1 MLGKLSKELKILKM
15 YRKLRPVIKNHI
27 FFLEN
32 PDQSVWGSISEEDER
47 AIIDLTTVAS
57 SLPGPILEIG
67 ALFGFTTQLIA
78 TYKPIGKELIAIENY
93 SWNPFGIPPR
103 DHRVITQRVL
113 RYVIAHCNTS
123 IFDGSC
129 QDFYYA
135 YKGEKPSMVFIDAEH
150 KYESVKKDIAWAIKL
165 GIPII
170 AGHDYCDKHPGVVR
184 AVDEYFQKTKK
195 VVGSVWWHDVL

>member
-1 MLGKLSKELKILKM
+1 MLRKLSKELKIIKM
-15 YRKLRPVIKNHI
+15 YRTLRPVIKNHL

-32 PDQSVWGSISEEDER
+32 RGQSVWGSVSEEDEK
-47 AIIDLTTVAS
+47 AIIELTTKAC

-78 TYKPIGKELIAIENY
+78 TYKPTEKELIAIENY
-93 SWNPFGIPPR
+93 SWNPFGIPPS
-103 DHRVITQRVL
+103 DHRLITQRVL
-113 RYVIAHCNTS
+113 RYVISHCNTS
-123 IFDGSC
+123 IFDGSS
-129 QDFYYA
+129 QDFHVA

-150 KYESVKKDIAWAIKL
+150 KYDSVKMDIDWALKL

-184 AVDEYFQKTKK
+184 AVDEYFQNNKK
-195 VVGSVWWHDVL
+195 VAGSVWWHDVL